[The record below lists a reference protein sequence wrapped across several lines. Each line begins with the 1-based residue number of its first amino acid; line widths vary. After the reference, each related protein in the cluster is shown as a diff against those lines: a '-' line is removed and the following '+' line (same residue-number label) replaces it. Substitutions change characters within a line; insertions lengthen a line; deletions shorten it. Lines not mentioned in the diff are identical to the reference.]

1 MTQERP
7 NHRIGIDLIRFL
19 RVLNQDRKQ
28 TLLYCFVGAIIGLSI
43 AFGSPEIYKSSVML
57 APEGSSSNNLTSNLS
72 SLASMVGMNM
82 NLGNMSDAIFP
93 EVYPDLMKSN
103 QFIVGLFNI
112 KVKSKDG
119 KINICYYDYIK
130 SKQTTPFWM
139 KPISWILSRPTKSD
153 NKKIDPFML
162 TKEQSDVAGAISK
175 NIQCTVDKKTSVI
188 SIEVTAE
195 DPLIAAT
202 MADSIKSRLQ
212 LFITR
217 YRTNKARSDAE
228 YMERLCREAKEQYTR
243 SRQLYGSYADA
254 NQDLLLESFKSK
266 QADLENEMQ
275 LKYNIYTQVAQQ
287 LQLAK
292 AKVQEKT
299 PAFTEIQSA
308 SVPIKQSNKPKSYT
322 LFTFIFFAFITK
334 CLVLLYQKRHELII
348 FPENNR

>member
-1 MTQERP
+1 MTTERP
-7 NHRIGIDLIRFL
+7 NRRIGIDVIRFL
-19 RVLNQDRKQ
+19 RVLKRDRKQ
-28 TLLYCFVGAIIGLSI
+28 TLLYCFAGVVMGLVV
-43 AFGSPEIYKSSVML
+43 AFSTPKIYKSGVML
-57 APEGSSSNNLTSNLS
+57 APENSSNNNLTSNLS

-119 KINICYYDYIK
+119 KINTTYYDYIK
-130 SKQTTPFWM
+130 SKQTVPFWM
-139 KPISWILSRPTKSD
+139 KPIGWILSRPAEPGNGKV
-153 NKKIDPFML
+153 DPFML
-162 TKEQSDVAGAISK
+162 TKEQSDVASGISK
-175 NIQCTVDKKTSVI
+175 NIACTVDKKTSVI

-212 LFITR
+212 LFITH
-217 YRTNKARSDAE
+217 YKTNKARNDAE

-308 SVPIKQSNKPKSYT
+308 SVPVKHSNKPKIYT
-322 LFTFIFFAFITK
+322 LFTFLFLAFVTR
-334 CLVLLYQKRHELII
+334 CLVLLYQKRSELII
-348 FPENNR
+348 FPESN

>member
-1 MTQERP
+1 MTTERP
-7 NHRIGIDLIRFL
+7 NHRIGIDVIRFL
-19 RVLNQDRKQ
+19 KVLNSDKKQ
-28 TLLYCFVGAIIGLSI
+28 IFLYCSLGAVLGLGI
-43 AFGSPEIYKSSVML
+43 AFSSPKIYKSSVML

-82 NLGNMSDAIFP
+82 NIGNMSDAIFP

-119 KINICYYDYIK
+119 KINTTYYNYIE
-130 SKQTTPFWM
+130 SKLSTPLWM
-139 KPISWILSRPTKSD
+139 KPISWIINHPSEPKS
-153 NKKIDPFML
+153 KKVDPFML
-162 TKEQSDVAGAISK
+162 TKEQAGVASTISK
-175 NIQCTVDKKTSVI
+175 NITCTVDKKTSVI

-217 YRTNKARSDAE
+217 YKTNKARNDAE

-308 SVPIKQSNKPKSYT
+308 SVPIKHSNRPKSIT
-322 LFTFIFFAFITK
+322 LFIFTFLAFITR
-334 CLVLLYQKRHELII
+334 CVVLLYQKRTELII